1 MDTLPLGQM
10 QQDEAKF
17 AARFLRSL
25 ANEHRLQILC
35 YLTSGEKSVS
45 QLNQFFPHSASAF
58 SQHLAVLR
66 QQGLLIFRKEGQ
78 TIYYSIADPDMR
90 KFLELIKDKFCADHH
105 NYLTSA

>member
-1 MDTLPLGQM
+1 MDMLTLSQM
-10 QQDEAKF
+10 QQHEAKF
-17 AARFLRSL
+17 AARFLRSI

-78 TIYYSIADPDMR
+78 TIYYSISDPDTLE
-90 KFLELIKDKFCADHH
+90 FLKLITAKFCADLQG
-105 NYLTSA
+105 YQTTA